1 MPTTKLTQ
9 AAVDRLSVPSDKA
22 VVYWDNQCPGFGLRI
37 SPRGRRTWIVMY
49 RVAGRA
55 VMETLGT
62 TAQTPSVAQA
72 REHARASMTRAR
84 DGVNPVAERREA
96 EKEAAVKAMTFGEV
110 AERFLAEHVE
120 RNSAPKYA
128 REVRR
133 IFDHDVLPRWRDRP
147 AWEIAKQD
155 VNDLLDA
162 KAGSRER
169 KRKGTRDGAATQA
182 NRTLTRLRTL
192 FRWAVDMD
200 LIEADPTTG
209 VRQRIKEKPR
219 DRVLDNDEI
228 RAFWTGC
235 DRLGWPFGALLKL
248 LLLTAQ
254 RRDEV
259 GRLRWNELDL
269 DKSTWTIPRERAKS
283 DRAHIVHLSGPA
295 IEIIKALPHTG
306 DLVFSGTGATAVSG
320 YSQAKTR
327 IDNLMTAQLRE
338 ESGDPEAEIVPWI
351 LHDLRRTATT
361 GMAGLTIAPHVV
373 DKILNHTGG
382 VIRSV
387 AAIYNRFAYLDERK
401 AALETWGRYVMD
413 LVRPK
418 APENILSINRARA

>member
-1 MPTTKLTQ
+1 
-9 AAVDRLSVPSDKA
+9 
-22 VVYWDNQCPGFGLRI
+22 
-37 SPRGRRTWIVMY
+37 
-49 RVAGRA
+49 
-55 VMETLGT
+55 
-62 TAQTPSVAQA
+62 
-72 REHARASMTRAR
+72 MTRAR